1 MAFNSDK
8 LTLRLANN
16 SDLPQITSFYKDVV
30 DNLNQNNIPIW
41 NDIYPACT
49 YQDDINNQ
57 VLYLLLNDQEILAI
71 FAVDKLN
78 TEEGSVQWLEP
89 SAKALYLYRIS
100 VKVDYLN
107 QGIGKLAL
115 DQAMKVAKEK
125 GAEYLRLLVGDI
137 NVPAIKFY
145 LRWGMRQAPGFFD
158 EKIED
163 GSVLHEY
170 GFEIKV

>member
-1 MAFNSDK
+1 MVFDPAK

-16 SDLPQITSFYKDVV
+16 NDLPQITSFYQDVV
-30 DNLNQNNIPIW
+30 DNLNRNEIPIW

-49 YQDDINNQ
+49 YQDDSNNQ
-57 VLYLLLNDQEILAI
+57 VLYLLLKDNEILAV

-89 SAKALYLYRIS
+89 KAKALYLYRIS
-100 VKVDYLN
+100 VNVNYLN

-115 DQAMKVAKEK
+115 EQAEKVAKEK

-145 LRWGMRQAPGFFD
+145 LKWGMRQAPGYFD

-163 GSVLHEY
+163 DSILHEY